1 VSALT
6 TYQRVGQGSLTPVGS
21 APNGQI
27 AQCWILQVGEFYFGV
42 NTGSNTVS
50 SYRVEPNGQPVLLA
64 PVAGTTDAAPIDP
77 TESGDFLYV
86 QSSSGGFIAVFQV
99 NSDGT
104 LTFVTNVSDG
114 LPIFDP
120 NAQEPTGMEGIAA
133 S

>member
-1 VSALT
+1 
-6 TYQRVGQGSLTPVGS
+6 
-21 APNGQI
+21 
-27 AQCWILQVGEFYFGV
+27 
-42 NTGSNTVS
+42 
-50 SYRVEPNGQPVLLA
+50 
-64 PVAGTTDAAPIDP
+64 
-77 TESGDFLYV
+77 
-86 QSSSGGFIAVFQV
+86 V